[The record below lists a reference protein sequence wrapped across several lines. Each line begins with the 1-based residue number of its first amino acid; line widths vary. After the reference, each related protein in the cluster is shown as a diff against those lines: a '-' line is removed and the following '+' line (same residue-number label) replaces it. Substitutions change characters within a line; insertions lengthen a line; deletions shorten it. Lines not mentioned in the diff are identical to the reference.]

1 MICKLASNSVEGNEF
16 LYPTSTTDSI
26 RARADYTFTRTVDMT
41 TGLELLRRPK
51 EKWSANVI
59 WNPIDPLTVSATVL
73 HTGSFIDGNRDFS
86 IPRLLAPAYTVVNLA
101 ADYVINDQVKI
112 FGRVDNVFNVHYQN

>member
-1 MICKLASNSVEGNEF
+1 V
-16 LYPTSTTDSI
+16 
-26 RARADYTFTRTVDMT
+26 T

-51 EKWSANVI
+51 EKWSTNII
-59 WNPIDPLTVSATVL
+59 WYPIDPLTVSATVL
-73 HTGSFIDGNRDFS
+73 HVGSFIDGNRDFS

-112 FGRVDNVFNVHYQN
+112 FGRVDNVFNVHYQNPTGFLQPSLGVFGGIRVASYGVK